1 MIPLKPIRG
10 LLRLGLVAIALLAGR
25 GPETTAGDEEFL
37 GPFPGWKDAK
47 KDFGAV
53 GDGKADDTAAL
64 QAALS
69 SLLDAN
75 GSAVALYLPRGTYR
89 ITGTLKLP
97 RKGGREAIGLNI
109 QGQDPDRTIIR
120 WGGPAKGVMF
130 EWNAWYSRL
139 GRITFDGAGKAD
151 AAITQSNDFVTANE
165 MADLV
170 FRNLGFGIRAGL
182 NKGVGIAET
191 AVLRCRFIRC
201 SEAGFSSEDFNTL
214 DWWFRWCTF
223 QNCRRGLTNAVG
235 SGNFH
240 CYECVFQRSTE
251 ADITINNTGYFS
263 FRHNRSTGS
272 RAFFVAGASGAG
284 CQLTFQGNTIVNT
297 VDATAIRVGNVG
309 PVLLL
314 DNTILS
320 RARAVGPAVAGERSA
335 AVSAGNRFSVSQP
348 LRFAN
353 GVRSIDDRVIRRTTS
368 SPAEPKLPVTP
379 ARSTAKVFE
388 VAAGADGAAVQA
400 AIDAAV
406 SSKTARP
413 IVHLAAAVIPVRK
426 TITVPTGC
434 DIRLVGEGIP
444 YVTRL
449 EWAGEGEGPI
459 LRVEGPSR
467 AEIGDFALIGG
478 DKAVGLVIGGIDQAG
493 SRVLFDQAQATG
505 AKACGWRIEG
515 VKKASV
521 ALCDIGHSDCGVGMR
536 VAGGPGPVVIL
547 SGASSSNDLSYEIA
561 DGARLLA
568 RDIWYE
574 TGSKPRFLRFT
585 GSLSGDFTLHGAK
598 VAHPRQAG
606 EPGLE
611 IDGFRGRVS
620 LLGVQFTEV
629 GDKGTSALAVRGET
643 ARVALIGCHG
653 TGDYLPAD
661 SPAVRL
667 ASIRATP
674 DGGGEPVADANAN
687 KASDDYLRDM
697 LAQAREPH
705 RLLGFRTPPT
715 GTSDLRIHRVFVR
728 GGRDGIVVKGGK

>member
-1 MIPLKPIRG
+1 MG
-10 LLRLGLVAIALLAGR
+10 CFGLGLVAIVLLAGR
-25 GPETTAGDEEFL
+25 GTQRTAGDEEFL

-53 GDGKADDTAAL
+53 GDGKTDDTAAL

-75 GSAVALYLPRGTYR
+75 CSAVSLYLPRGTYR

-109 QGQDPDRTIIR
+109 QGEDPDRTVIR

-139 GRITFDGAGKAD
+139 GRMTFDGAGKAE
-151 AAITQSNDFVTANE
+151 AAITQSQDFVTANE

-251 ADITINNTGYFS
+251 ADITIGNTGYFS

-272 RAFFVAGASGAG
+272 KAFFVAGFSGAG
-284 CQLTFQGNTIVNT
+284 CQLTFQGNTIANT
-297 VDATAIRVGNVG
+297 VDATAIRVGNVAA
-309 PVLLL
+309 VLLL
-314 DNTILS
+314 DNILLS
-320 RARAVGPAVAGERSA
+320 RARATGPAVAGERST
-335 AVSAGNRFSVSQP
+335 AVSAGNRFTVSQA

-353 GVRSIDDRVIRRTTS
+353 GVRSVDDRVIRRTTS
-368 SPAEPKLPVTP
+368 SPAELKLPATP
-379 ARSTAKVFE
+379 PRSTAKVFE

-406 SSKTARP
+406 SSNTARP
-413 IVHLAAAVIPVRK
+413 IVHLPAAVIPVGK
-426 TITVPTGC
+426 TITVPAGS

-449 EWAGEGEGPI
+449 EWAGEGDGPI

-467 AEIGDFALIGG
+467 VEIGDFALIGG
-478 DKAVGLVIGGIDQAG
+478 DKAVGLAIGGIDQAG
-493 SRVLFDQAQATG
+493 SQVLFDQTQATG

-521 ALCDIGHSDCGVGMR
+521 TLCDIGHSECKLGMR
-536 VAGGPGPVVIL
+536 VAGGAGQVVTSLGCVQPTTISATKSL
-547 SGASSSNDLSYEIA
+547 TA
-561 DGARLLA
+561 ARLLA

-574 TGSKPRFLRFT
+574 SNSKSRFVRFT
-585 GSLSGDFTLHGAK
+585 GGLSGDFTLHGAK

-606 EPGLE
+606 EPGWE

-620 LLGVQFTEV
+620 LLGVRF
-629 GDKGTSALAVRGET
+629 
-643 ARVALIGCHG
+643 H
-653 TGDYLPAD
+653 
-661 SPAVRL
+661 
-667 ASIRATP
+667 
-674 DGGGEPVADANAN
+674 
-687 KASDDYLRDM
+687 
-697 LAQAREPH
+697 
-705 RLLGFRTPPT
+705 
-715 GTSDLRIHRVFVR
+715 
-728 GGRDGIVVKGGK
+728 GGRRQGHIGPGRSWRRDAGCSDRLPGHGRLPSGE